1 MELTKNENLIK
12 LIKILNDNPDKAK
25 EFYNMGDWK
34 ELYEYSISLVPGY
47 DFDEFIKFMESI
59 AKGSMSDDELSKI
72 SGGLDFSET
81 CGLATNFI
89 KNLISSKQTTDEI
102 IKKLT
107 DDKDEDKEKGKRQ
120 NYTS

>member
-1 MELTKNENLIK
+1 MELTKNQNLIK

-34 ELYEYSISLVPGY
+34 DLYEYSISLVPGY
-47 DFDEFIKFMESI
+47 DFDEFVKFMENI
-59 AKGSMSDDELSKI
+59 AKDSMSEDELSKI

-89 KNLISSKQTTDEI
+89 KNLISSKQTTDAI
-102 IKKLT
+102 IEKLT
-107 DDKDEDKEKGKRQ
+107 EDEDKK
-120 NYTS
+120 

>member
-1 MELTKNENLIK
+1 MELTKNQNLIK

-47 DFDEFIKFMESI
+47 DFDEFVKFMENI
-59 AKGSMSDDELSKI
+59 AKGSMSEDELSKI

-89 KNLISSKQTTDEI
+89 KNLISSKKTTDAI

-107 DDKDEDKEKGKRQ
+107 EDEDKK
-120 NYTS
+120 